1 MLDRTRAGSRR
12 RKAARPRELLDA
24 ALAVFIQKGFAAAR
38 PEEIAL
44 HAGVSKGTLYVYF
57 HSKEDMLAALIDEC
71 FSSRI
76 APAAAIPQ
84 DDATAS
90 RDLIRDAITSWR
102 CTQVQGDAGGIF
114 KLVFAEARAFPSLA
128 QFWLREVMEPM
139 RGMLSPLVARGIAR
153 GEFRAVDPDLVV
165 CSLVLP
171 VVMVC
176 LHRHAMGPSVQ
187 SDRLLDGPDL
197 FDRHLDF
204 VLEGLTLP
212 SHH

>member
-1 MLDRTRAGSRR
+1 MLDRMRIASHR
-12 RKAARPRELLDA
+12 RKQARPRELLDA
-24 ALAVFIQKGFAAAR
+24 ALAVFIEKGFAAAR

-44 HAGVSKGTLYVYF
+44 RAGVSKGTLYLYF
-57 HSKEDMLAALIDEC
+57 RSKEAMLAALVEQR

-76 APAAAIPQ
+76 APPADIPEDDAAA
-84 DDATAS
+84 T
-90 RDLIRDAITSWR
+90 RDLIRGAITSWH
-102 CTQVQGDAGGIF
+102 CALVQGDAGGIF

-128 QFWLREVMEPM
+128 QFWLREVMDPL
-139 RGMLSPLVARGIAR
+139 RGLLSPLVARGIAR

-176 LHRHAMGPSVQ
+176 LHRHAMSPCAQ
-187 SDRLLDGPDL
+187 SDPMLDDADL
-197 FDRHLDF
+197 FHRHLDF